1 MDKEKLTE
9 LVYINLGRASM
20 CWSDIPSGVFDSTR
34 AAELGKEIIEAVER
48 YIGEDKEEQ
57 KKHIVDI
64 MEADERDG
72 LYREEKESEW
82 QRRRRLDVMKEA
94 KKTRVAQEMTE
105 VEEVVAGQ
113 DFTGRD
119 EAGNPTFRHKG
130 IYYTLD
136 KDFKKI
142 LEKKIQRP
150 EGFYPKTW

>member
-1 MDKEKLTE
+1 MNKEKLTE

-20 CWSDIPSGVFDSTR
+20 CWSEIPKGVFDSTR
-34 AAELGKEIIEAVER
+34 AAELGEEIMKAINEYVE
-48 YIGEDKEEQ
+48 EDKEPGWNNPL
-57 KKHIVDI
+57 VDFL
-64 MEADERDG
+64 DW
-72 LYREEKESEW
+72 EEKYYRESEW
-82 QRRRRLDVMKEA
+82 QRRKRIEAMKEA
-94 KKTRVAQEMTE
+94 EKVKVVQEMAE